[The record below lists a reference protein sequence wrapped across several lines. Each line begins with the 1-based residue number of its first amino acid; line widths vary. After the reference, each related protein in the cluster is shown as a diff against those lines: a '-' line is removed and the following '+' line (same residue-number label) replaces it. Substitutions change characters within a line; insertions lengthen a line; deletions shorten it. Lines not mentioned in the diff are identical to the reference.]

1 MSYQRCLEHAAA
13 ELETARNLIGDELRA
28 YPTPIS
34 GCDAQY
40 NHLIGVRNAITQALD
55 ALRTPP
61 FVATPRT
68 PSPGVGVESR

>member
-1 MSYQRCLEHAAA
+1 MTYQKCLDHAAA
-13 ELETARNLIGDELRA
+13 ELEMARNQINDELRA

-40 NHLIGVRNAITQALD
+40 IHLIGVRNAITEALE
-55 ALRTPP
+55 ALRTPQ

>member
-1 MSYQRCLEHAAA
+1 MAFADRISN
-13 ELETARNLIGDELRA
+13 ARMQLSEARALIQDELRA

-40 NHLIGVRNAITQALD
+40 NHLIGLRGSISD
-55 ALRTPP
+55 ALRALEAPR

-68 PSPGVGVESR
+68 PNPGAGVESR